1 MQIEQ
6 PTLPE
11 VPQNLKHLEH
21 IEINTS
27 LSNKFDIFNAN
38 EATLKSSP
46 VRTFYGE
53 RPKKRNTL
61 IISQSLDRAV
71 CDNLS
76 VNDAYQP
83 LIIGPSS
90 NANEFWPE
98 HEIKNFDT
106 QNLGTIYK
114 RQRLV
119 YADANIVFKIYY
131 YINKL
136 NRNSFYSNN
145 HSTNSLKVMADDET
159 IDIDTD
165 SLEISL
171 LQTSCEPIDSKTT
184 TLDSLSSVS
193 EKSTMKSGSELPD
206 DSSDSLQPFSIQ
218 PSVRPLL
225 VRQSMSKNCESPE
238 TSSPDFSS
246 NPSSGSIPKRQRT
259 YSSSSSTSS
268 K

>member
-1 MQIEQ
+1 MKIQTWYSKYSIIINQ
-6 PTLPE
+6 P
-11 VPQNLKHLEH
+11 
-21 IEINTS
+21 
-27 LSNKFDIFNAN
+27 
-38 EATLKSSP
+38 
-46 VRTFYGE
+46 
-53 RPKKRNTL
+53 
-61 IISQSLDRAV
+61 
-71 CDNLS
+71 
-76 VNDAYQP
+76 
-83 LIIGPSS
+83 
-90 NANEFWPE
+90 
-98 HEIKNFDT
+98 
-106 QNLGTIYK
+106 
-114 RQRLV
+114 
-119 YADANIVFKIYY
+119 
-131 YINKL
+131 
-136 NRNSFYSNN
+136 NRNYFYSNI
-145 HSTNSLKVMADDET
+145 HSTYSLKVMADEET